1 MLSAK
6 ERAEVLAEALD
17 KDKVNLV
24 CGLHG
29 YVYGSKNP
37 PVFKC
42 ARCMMVTFM
51 GLIVNT
57 PPSKRQETLEMLEYS
72 THKLVEA
79 EKRGE
84 LDEMKLRKH
93 PKVFVNDKAIN

>member
-6 ERAEVLAEALD
+6 EKAEVLAEALD

-24 CGLHG
+24 CGIHN
-29 YVYGSKNP
+29 YTYGQKRP

-42 ARCMMVTFM
+42 PRCMMVTFM

-72 THKLVEA
+72 THKLIEA

-84 LDEMKLRKH
+84 LDAMKLLKH
-93 PKVFVNDKAIN
+93 PKVYVNEKLVN